1 MAQHRTIAE
10 RKQALMAQLERLEK
24 KEVEETFSQH
34 PVMKDLRQ
42 RLSNVTSDNLKFQ
55 RWETE
60 WEEKVSNFLDR
71 AQEWRVRGEEAQN
84 MMKTA
89 RQQKIRIEGFM
100 SDAVAKISEGVEVN
114 IEDYNISNN
123 LESYEDQLILREGL

>member
-10 RKQALMAQLERLEK
+10 RRIALEAQLKRLEQ
-24 KEVEETFSQH
+24 KEIEETFSQH
-34 PVMKDLRQ
+34 PVMKELRQ

-60 WEEKVSNFLDR
+60 WEEKVQNFLHR

-89 RQQKIRIEGFM
+89 RKQKTRIEGFM
-100 SDAVAKISEGVEVN
+100 ADAVAKISEGENVD
-114 IEDYNISNN
+114 IEDYTISNN
-123 LESYEDQLILREGL
+123 LESYED

>member
-10 RKQALMAQLERLEK
+10 RRIALEAQLKRLEQ
-24 KEVEETFSQH
+24 KEIEETFSQH
-34 PVMKDLRQ
+34 PVMKELRQ

-60 WEEKVSNFLDR
+60 WEEKVENFLNR

-89 RQQKIRIEGFM
+89 RKQKTRIEGFM
-100 SDAVAKISEGVEVN
+100 ADAVAKISEGKDVD
-114 IEDYNISNN
+114 IEDYSISNN
-123 LESYEDQLILREGL
+123 LESYED

>member
-10 RKQALMAQLERLEK
+10 RRIALEAQLKRLEQ
-24 KEVEETFSQH
+24 KEIEETFSQH
-34 PVMKDLRQ
+34 PVMKELRQ

-60 WEEKVSNFLDR
+60 WEEKVQNFLHR

-89 RQQKIRIEGFM
+89 RKQKTRIEGFM
-100 SDAVAKISEGVEVN
+100 ADAVAKISEGKDVD
-114 IEDYNISNN
+114 IEDYSISNN
-123 LESYEDQLILREGL
+123 LESYED

>member
-10 RKQALMAQLERLEK
+10 RRIALEAQLKRLEQ
-24 KEVEETFSQH
+24 KEIEETFSQH
-34 PVMKDLRQ
+34 PVMKELRQ

-60 WEEKVSNFLDR
+60 WEEKVENFLNR

-89 RQQKIRIEGFM
+89 RQQKTRIEGFM
-100 SDAVAKISEGVEVN
+100 ADAVAKISEGKDVD
-114 IEDYNISNN
+114 IEDYSISNN
-123 LESYEDQLILREGL
+123 LESYED

>member
-24 KEVEETFSQH
+24 KETEEKFSKH
-34 PVMKDLRQ
+34 PVMQDLRQ

-60 WEEKVSNFLDR
+60 WEEKVQNFLDR

-84 MMKTA
+84 MMKLA
-89 RQQKIRIEGFM
+89 RKQKTRIEGYM
-100 SDAVAKISEGVEVN
+100 ADAVAKISEGVEVN
-114 IEDYNISNN
+114 IEDYNIANN
-123 LESYEDQLILREGL
+123 LEAYED